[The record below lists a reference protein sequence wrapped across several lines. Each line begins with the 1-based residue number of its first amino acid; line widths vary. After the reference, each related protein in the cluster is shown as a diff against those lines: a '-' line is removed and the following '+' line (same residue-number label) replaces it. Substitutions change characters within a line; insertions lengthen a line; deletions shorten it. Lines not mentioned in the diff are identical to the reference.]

1 MKRFIYKIDRFI
13 GIAVLLAVVLG
24 AVCVYMGPIGKPKH
38 ISIARESLHDG
49 MEYVNTVVLAEMK
62 SVCDSQIEFETS
74 EILRGDMREKT
85 FSVYDDSKLLKTGK
99 TYLLFL
105 QKEDRVTEDGETY
118 GIRDR
123 NSIFELKKD
132 GTLEGITQLG
142 DKYLEPVGNTVEDIE
157 VFLKNY
163 TFSPVPPVYDTM
175 NSLEELWE
183 KADNVSVV
191 RHYIDKHSSQT
202 AITVLNEL
210 TLKGESGEASPRVV
224 GRRDLDLKDKEI
236 YIMFFKNRGTDT
248 EDWQLLTRYDSI
260 YPIESEEA
268 QKILKMAGYEGSP
281 EDFYKG

>member
-1 MKRFIYKIDRFI
+1 
-13 GIAVLLAVVLG
+13 
-24 AVCVYMGPIGKPKH
+24 
-38 ISIARESLHDG
+38 
-49 MEYVNTVVLAEMK
+49 MK
-62 SVCDSQIEFETS
+62 STYGQKTKFEMS

-85 FSVYDDSKLLKTGK
+85 FWVRFYSEYLEKGK

-105 QKEDRVTEDGETY
+105 QKEDRVTENGETY
-118 GIRDR
+118 L
-123 NSIFELKKD
+123 IFDNNALFEVKKD

-163 TFSPVPPVYDTM
+163 TFSPVPPIYDTM

-183 KADNVSVV
+183 NADNVSVV
-191 RHYIDKHSSQT
+191 QYRDDMHGLYYD
-202 AITVLNEL
+202 ITVLNEL
-210 TLKGESGEASPRVV
+210 TLKGESGEASPRVT

-248 EDWQLLTRYDSI
+248 DDWQLLTRYDSV

-268 QKILKMAGYEGSP
+268 QAILKMAGYEGKA
-281 EDFYKG
+281 EDFIS

>member
-1 MKRFIYKIDRFI
+1 MKKFLCKIDRFI
-13 GIAVLLAVVLG
+13 GAAVLAAVVLG
-24 AVCVYMGPIGKPKH
+24 AVCVYMGPTGKPEC
-38 ISIARESLHDG
+38 IGTARDSLRDG

-62 SVCDSQIEFETS
+62 SLCETQAEFETL
-74 EILRGDMREKT
+74 ELLRGDMREKT

-105 QKEDRVTEDGETY
+105 QKEDRVTENGETY
-118 GIRDR
+118 L
-123 NSIFELKKD
+123 IFDNNALFEVKKD

-142 DKYLEPVGNTVEDIE
+142 DKYLEPVGNTLPDIE

-163 TFSPVPPVYDTM
+163 TFSPVPPIYDTM

-183 KADNVSVV
+183 NADNVSVV
-191 RHYIDKHSSQT
+191 QYRDDMHGLYYD
-202 AITVLNEL
+202 ITVLNEL

-268 QKILKMAGYEGSP
+268 QAILKMAGYEGKA

>member
-1 MKRFIYKIDRFI
+1 MKKLLYKIDRFI
-13 GIAVLLAVVLG
+13 GIAALLAVVLG
-24 AVCVYMGPIGKPKH
+24 AVCVYMGPTGKPEC
-38 ISIARESLHDG
+38 IGTARDSLRDG
-49 MEYVNTVVLAEMK
+49 MEHVNTVVLAEMK
-62 SVCDSQIEFETS
+62 SLCETQAEFETL
-74 EILRGDMREKT
+74 ELLRGDMREKT

-105 QKEDRVTEDGETY
+105 QKEDRVTENGETY
-118 GIRDR
+118 L
-123 NSIFELKKD
+123 IFDNNALFEVKKD

-163 TFSPVPPVYDTM
+163 TFSPVPPIYDTM

-183 KADNVSVV
+183 NADNVSVV
-191 RHYIDKHSSQT
+191 QYRDDMYGRYYD
-202 AITVLNEL
+202 ITVLNEL

-236 YIMFFKNRGTDT
+236 YIMFFKNRGTDAD
-248 EDWQLLTRYDSI
+248 DWQLLTRYDSV

-268 QKILKMAGYEGSP
+268 QAILKMAGYEGKA
-281 EDFYKG
+281 EDFIP